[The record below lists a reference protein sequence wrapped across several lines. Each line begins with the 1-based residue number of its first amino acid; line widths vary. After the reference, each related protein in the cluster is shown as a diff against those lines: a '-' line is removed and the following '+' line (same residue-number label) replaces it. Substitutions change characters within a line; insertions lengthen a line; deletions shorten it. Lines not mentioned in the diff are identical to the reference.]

1 MTDGI
6 MAEIKIR
13 NLDPVILKKID
24 ETAKKKNLS
33 REEYLRRYLTK
44 ISELEDVIQ
53 LDEKY
58 ANLVAVLSDRMEQAN
73 DVIEINTMF
82 LQRMEDY
89 LKNLQ

>member
-58 ANLVAVLSDRMEQAN
+58 ANLVAVLSDRMEHAN
-73 DVIEINTMF
+73 EIIEVNTMI
-82 LQRMEDY
+82 LEKVSQKLSDW
-89 LKNLQ
+89 

>member
-1 MTDGI
+1 MTDGS

-24 ETAKKKNLS
+24 EMAKKKNLS

-58 ANLVAVLSDRMEQAN
+58 RNLVSVLSDRMEQAN
-73 DVIEINTMF
+73 EIIEVNSM
-82 LQRMEDY
+82 LLEKVSQKLND
-89 LKNLQ
+89 

>member
-73 DVIEINTMF
+73 EIIEVNTMI
-82 LQRMEDY
+82 LEKVS
-89 LKNLQ
+89 LKLSDW

>member
-1 MTDGI
+1 M
-6 MAEIKIR
+6 
-13 NLDPVILKKID
+13 
-24 ETAKKKNLS
+24 AKKKNLS

-73 DVIEINTMF
+73 EIIEVNTMI
-82 LQRMEDY
+82 LEKVSQKLSDW
-89 LKNLQ
+89 

>member
-24 ETAKKKNLS
+24 EIAKKKNLS

>member
-24 ETAKKKNLS
+24 EMAKKKNLS

-73 DVIEINTMF
+73 EIIEVNTMI
-82 LQRMEDY
+82 LEKVSQKLSEW
-89 LKNLQ
+89 

>member
-1 MTDGI
+1 M
-6 MAEIKIR
+6 KR
-13 NLDPVILKKID
+13 Q
-24 ETAKKKNLS
+24 KKKNLS

>member
-24 ETAKKKNLS
+24 GMAKKKNLS

-73 DVIEINTMF
+73 EIIEVNTMI
-82 LQRMEDY
+82 LEKVNQKLSD
-89 LKNLQ
+89 

>member
-1 MTDGI
+1 MTPKR
-6 MAEIKIR
+6 EKKSW
-13 NLDPVILKKID
+13 LILKKID

-73 DVIEINTMF
+73 EIIEVNTMI
-82 LQRMEDY
+82 LEKVSQKLSDW
-89 LKNLQ
+89 

>member
-1 MTDGI
+1 MTDEI

-73 DVIEINTMF
+73 EIIEVNTMI
-82 LQRMEDY
+82 LEKVSQKLSDW
-89 LKNLQ
+89 

>member
-1 MTDGI
+1 

-73 DVIEINTMF
+73 EIIEVNTMI
-82 LQRMEDY
+82 LEKVSQKLSDW
-89 LKNLQ
+89 

>member
-24 ETAKKKNLS
+24 EMAKKKNLS

>member
-13 NLDPVILKKID
+13 NLDSVILKKID
-24 ETAKKKNLS
+24 EIAKKKNLS

>member
-73 DVIEINTMF
+73 EIIEVNTIILEKVIQK
-82 LQRMEDY
+82 LSDW
-89 LKNLQ
+89 

>member
-44 ISELEDVIQ
+44 ISELEDVFQ

-73 DVIEINTMF
+73 EIIEVNTMI
-82 LQRMEDY
+82 LEKVSQKLSDW
-89 LKNLQ
+89 

>member
-13 NLDPVILKKID
+13 NLDPVILKKTD

-73 DVIEINTMF
+73 EIIEVNTMI
-82 LQRMEDY
+82 LEKVSQKLSDW
-89 LKNLQ
+89 

>member
-1 MTDGI
+1 

-13 NLDPVILKKID
+13 NLDSVILKKID
-24 ETAKKKNLS
+24 EIAKKKNLS

>member
-44 ISELEDVIQ
+44 ISEMEDVIQ

-73 DVIEINTMF
+73 EIIEVNTMI
-82 LQRMEDY
+82 LEKVSQKLSDW
-89 LKNLQ
+89 

>member
-1 MTDGI
+1 

-24 ETAKKKNLS
+24 GMAKKKNLS

-73 DVIEINTMF
+73 EIIEVNTMI
-82 LQRMEDY
+82 LEKVNQKLSD
-89 LKNLQ
+89 

>member
-58 ANLVAVLSDRMEQAN
+58 ANLVAALSDRMEQAN
-73 DVIEINTMF
+73 EIIEVNTMI
-82 LQRMEDY
+82 LEKVSQKLSDW
-89 LKNLQ
+89 

>member
-58 ANLVAVLSDRMEQAN
+58 ANLVAVLS
-73 DVIEINTMF
+73 
-82 LQRMEDY
+82 
-89 LKNLQ
+89 

>member
-1 MTDGI
+1 M
-6 MAEIKIR
+6 
-13 NLDPVILKKID
+13 
-24 ETAKKKNLS
+24 
-33 REEYLRRYLTK
+33 RRYLTK

>member
-1 MTDGI
+1 

-24 ETAKKKNLS
+24 EIAKKKNLS

>member
-1 MTDGI
+1 

-58 ANLVAVLSDRMEQAN
+58 ANLVAVLSDRMEQAHEI
-73 DVIEINTMF
+73 IEVNTMI
-82 LQRMEDY
+82 LEKVSQKLSDW
-89 LKNLQ
+89 

>member
-1 MTDGI
+1 MTDRI

-73 DVIEINTMF
+73 EIIEVNTMI
-82 LQRMEDY
+82 LEKVSQKLSDW
-89 LKNLQ
+89 

>member
-1 MTDGI
+1 

>member
-13 NLDPVILKKID
+13 NLDPVILQKID
-24 ETAKKKNLS
+24 EMAKKKNLS

-58 ANLVAVLSDRMEQAN
+58 ANLVAVLSDRKS
-73 DVIEINTMF
+73 VV
-82 LQRMEDY
+82 
-89 LKNLQ
+89 

>member
-58 ANLVAVLSDRMEQAN
+58 ANLVEVLSDRMEQAN
-73 DVIEINTMF
+73 EIIEVNTMI
-82 LQRMEDY
+82 LEKVSQKLSDW
-89 LKNLQ
+89 

>member
-1 MTDGI
+1 

-58 ANLVAVLSDRMEQAN
+58 ANLVAALSDRMEQAN
-73 DVIEINTMF
+73 EIIEVNTMI
-82 LQRMEDY
+82 LEKVSQKLSDW
-89 LKNLQ
+89 

>member
-73 DVIEINTMF
+73 EIIEVNTMI
-82 LQRMEDY
+82 LEKVSQKLSDW
-89 LKNLQ
+89 